1 MASQA
6 AFAGPSGLCIEAMV
20 PLTLRGAGN
29 GESTNGSSN
38 TLVHPLKRQR
48 RPETWK
54 RAVAKS
60 KQAKG
65 EEYTSPSTEVIV
77 PARGTG
83 CDCKCRHRRFD
94 CVSQSERVAILNTFY
109 GLASKEPAG
118 CALVWADSIYSCV
131 KAPAKARWRNIT
143 ASHLHPCGK
152 CVCGLV

>member
-60 KQAKG
+60 QGGGVYLPQHRSK
-65 EEYTSPSTEVIV
+65 V
-77 PARGTG
+77 PAWGTG
-83 CDCKCRHRRFD
+83 KCRHRCFD
-94 CVSQSERVAILNTFY
+94 CVSQSERAAILNTFY

-131 KAPAKARWRNIT
+131 KAPAKGKWRNIT
-143 ASHLHPCGK
+143 ASNLHPCGK